1 MKRRLASKSAAPSF
15 RFRDRGK
22 LAVIRRSAAVA
33 DLAFMRAHGRIAWLF
48 WLFVHLTMLVDFQNR
63 LTVLVQWG
71 WSYFT
76 QKRNRGRPSSLKIDD
91 LYPHGGI
98 PHVELVQWL
107 QRTRLLANHE

>member
-48 WLFVHLTMLVDFQNR
+48 WLFVHLMMLVDFQNR

-76 QKRNRGRPSSLKIDD
+76 RKRSARLITGPPSTYRP
-91 LYPHGGI
+91 
-98 PHVELVQWL
+98 
-107 QRTRLLANHE
+107 